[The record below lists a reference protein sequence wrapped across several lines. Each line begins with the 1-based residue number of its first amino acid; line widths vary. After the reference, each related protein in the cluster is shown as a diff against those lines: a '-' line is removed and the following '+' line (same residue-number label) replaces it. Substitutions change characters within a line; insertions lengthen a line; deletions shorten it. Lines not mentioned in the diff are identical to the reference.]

1 MYNLIVIIIV
11 ALVAFFVGRYVGCK
25 SSRETIKDLNDKLS
39 SVISKSA
46 DKLTTAYE
54 KIEKLQNDNAELLSK
69 IKVLAHRVNEYRTQ
83 EESVRNALIKAFLG
97 VMDITACII
106 IHICKSAVVL
116 CQAIF

>member
-1 MYNLIVIIIV
+1 MCNLIVIIIV

-54 KIEKLQNDNAELLSK
+54 KIEKLQNDNKNLTRL
-69 IKVLAHRVNEYRTQ
+69 INAHQHANT
-83 EESVRNALIKAFLG
+83 
-97 VMDITACII
+97 D
-106 IHICKSAVVL
+106 
-116 CQAIF
+116 